1 VFNSKKNQLGVR
13 IMLGFIVGILGAG
26 MLVYLIPGQGTA
38 STPTADVVA
47 NVGDGQVTVNDV
59 RTQLTR
65 IQSSGTIPPALQSL
79 YAQQVLNQLVFAR
92 ELESEA
98 QRLGIEV
105 TDQER
110 ADRIRELVPTAFV
123 GDTFV
128 GLDQYAAQ
136 IQQRAGMS
144 VPEFEDLITQGM
156 IEEKFRQLVTGGVTV
171 TPLEIQQE
179 FRRRNEKVKLDYVLI
194 KPDDL
199 QAKIQASDA
208 DLAAYFEKNRA
219 RYAVPERRTVRYAML
234 DMDQLR
240 ARQAISDDA
249 VRSYYDS
256 HLDTYKLPDR
266 SHVAHILFKTVG
278 KTDAEAEEI
287 RKKAEDVLKQ
297 AKSGK
302 DFAALAKQYSEDT
315 SKDKGGDIDWIVRGQ
330 TVPEFEAVAFS
341 LPKGSVS
348 DLVKT
353 QYGFHIIKVIDRENA
368 RTQTVDEVR
377 PMIMAAL
384 QAEKAQQAG
393 TQISDQ
399 IAADIR
405 SSGRVPLEDLAKK
418 YGMTIGETQPL
429 EAGATIAEIGNSPEI
444 ADDIFRLRQGDD
456 SAPIQTDKGYVVL
469 TLKEVQAAHAGT
481 LTEVHDKV
489 LADYRREKAVELA
502 KSNAADLARRVKG
515 GEELDKT
522 AKSLGL
528 DAKASEL
535 LARIATVPD
544 VGPMSQL
551 PAAFTLANGQTADP
565 VFLGA
570 NWVVYRVVDH
580 QQPNPADLA
589 GKAKDDIEQQLLDG
603 KREMAFEAFHA
614 ALDARMKQSGQLR
627 INADNLKL
635 IENANQSS
643 QQP

>member
-1 VFNSKKNQLGVR
+1 MFDAKRKNQLGVR
-13 IMLGFIVGILGAG
+13 IMLGFIVGVLGAG

-38 STPTADVVA
+38 STPMADVVA
-47 NVGDGQVTVNDV
+47 TVGNDQVTVNDV

-65 IQSSGTIPPALQSL
+65 IQATGAIPPALQSL
-79 YAQQVLNQLVFAR
+79 YAQQVLNQLVFAK
-92 ELESEA
+92 ELEIEA
-98 QRLGIEV
+98 QRLGIQV

-171 TPLEIQQE
+171 TPQDIQDE
-179 FRRRNEKVKLDYVLI
+179 FRRRNEKVKLDYVVI

-199 QAKIQASDA
+199 QAKIMPSEA
-208 DLAAYFEKNRA
+208 DLTAYFEKNRA
-219 RYAVPERRTVRYAML
+219 RYGVPERRTVRYAML
-234 DMDQLR
+234 DTDQLR
-240 ARQAISDDA
+240 ARQAISDDD
-249 VRSYYDS
+249 VRTYYND
-256 HLDTYKLPDR
+256 HLDMFKLPDR
-266 SHVAHILFKTVG
+266 AHVAHILFKTVD
-278 KTDAEAEEI
+278 KTDAEIEEI

-302 DFAALAKQYSEDT
+302 DFGALAKQYSDDT

-330 TVPEFEAVAFS
+330 TVPEFEAVAFI
-341 LPKGSVS
+341 LPKGSIS

-368 RTQTVDEVR
+368 RTQTIDEVR
-377 PMIMAAL
+377 PAIMATL
-384 QAEKAQQAG
+384 QQEKADQAG
-393 TQISDQ
+393 QQISEQ
-399 IAADIR
+399 IASDIR
-405 SSGRVPLEDLAKK
+405 TSGRVPLEDLAKK

-429 EAGATIAEIGNSPEI
+429 EAGATIPEIGNSPEI

-469 TLKEVQAAHAGT
+469 MLKDVQAAHPGT
-481 LTEVHDKV
+481 LAELRDRV
-489 LADYRREKAVELA
+489 LTDYRQEKSVELA
-502 KSNAADLARRVKG
+502 KSQAEDLAKRAKS
-515 GEELDKT
+515 GEDLDKA

-528 DAKASEL
+528 DAKSSEL

-544 VGPMSQL
+544 VGPMSAL
-551 PAAFTLANGQTADP
+551 SSAFNLANGQTADP
-565 VFLGA
+565 AFLGA
-570 NWVVYRVVDH
+570 NWVIYRVVDH
-580 QQPNPADLA
+580 QQPNPADLT
-589 GKAKDDIEQQLLDG
+589 GKTKDDIDQQLLDG
-603 KREMAFEAFHA
+603 KREMAFEAFRS
-614 ALDARMKQSGQLR
+614 ALDARMKQAGELK
-627 INADNLKL
+627 INAENLKL
-635 IENANQSS
+635 IENANQ

>member
-1 VFNSKKNQLGVR
+1 MFDAKRKNQLGVR

-26 MLVYLIPGQGTA
+26 MLIYLIPQGTA
-38 STPTADVVA
+38 DTPTADVVA
-47 NVGDGQVTVNDV
+47 TVGNDQVTVNDV

-65 IQSSGTIPPALQSL
+65 IQASGAIPPALQSL
-79 YAQQVLNQLVFAR
+79 YTQQVLNQLVFAK
-92 ELESEA
+92 ELNIEA

-110 ADRIRELVPTAFV
+110 ANRIRELIPTAFV

-156 IEEKFRQLVTGGVTV
+156 IEEKFRQLVTGGITV
-171 TPLEIQQE
+171 SPAEIQEE
-179 FRRRNEKVKLDYVLI
+179 FRRRNEKVKLDYVVI
-194 KPDDL
+194 KPDDIE
-199 QAKIQASDA
+199 AKIMPSEA
-208 DLAAYFEKNRA
+208 DLTAYFEKNRA
-219 RYAVPERRTVRYAML
+219 RYAVPERRTVRYAVL

-240 ARQAISDDA
+240 ARSAVSDDEI
-249 VRSYYDS
+249 RKYYND
-256 HLDTYKLPDR
+256 HIDMYKMPDR
-266 SHVAHILFKTVG
+266 AHVAHILFKTVG

-302 DFAALAKQYSEDT
+302 DFGALAKQYSEDT

-341 LPKGSVS
+341 LPKGSIS
-348 DLVKT
+348 DVVKT
-353 QYGFHIIKVIDRENA
+353 QYGFHIIKVIDRETA

-377 PMIMAAL
+377 PTILAAL

-393 TQISDQ
+393 QQISDQ
-399 IAADIR
+399 IASDIR
-405 SSGRVPLEDLAKK
+405 TSGRVPLEDLAKK
-418 YGMTIGETQPL
+418 YGMTIGESQPI
-429 EAGATIAEIGNSPEI
+429 EAGATIPEVGNSPEI
-444 ADDIFRLRQGDD
+444 AEDIFRLRPGDD
-456 SAPIQTDKGYVVL
+456 TPPIQTDKGIAVL
-469 TLKEVQAAHAGT
+469 TLKDVQAAHPGT
-481 LTEVHDKV
+481 LAEVHDKL
-489 LADYRREKAVELA
+489 LADYRRDKAVELA
-502 KSNAADLARRVKG
+502 KSQAADLSRRAKS
-515 GEELDKT
+515 GEDLDKT

-528 DAKASEL
+528 DAKASDL

-551 PAAFTLANGQTADP
+551 TSAFTLPNGQTADP

-570 NWVVYRVVDH
+570 NWVVYRVLDH
-580 QQPNPADLA
+580 QQPNPADLT
-589 GKAKDDIEQQLLDG
+589 GKTKDDIQQQLLDG
-603 KREMAFEAFHA
+603 KREMAFEAFRS
-614 ALDARMKQSGQLR
+614 ALDARMKQSGELK
-627 INADNLKL
+627 INAESLKL
-635 IENANQSS
+635 VENSN

>member
-1 VFNSKKNQLGVR
+1 
-13 IMLGFIVGILGAG
+13 MLGFIVGILGAG

-38 STPTADVVA
+38 GTPTADVVA
-47 NVGDGQVTVNDV
+47 NVGNDQVTVNDV

-65 IQSSGTIPPALQSL
+65 IQTSGAIPPALQSL

-92 ELESEA
+92 ELGIEA
-98 QRLGIEV
+98 QRLGIQV

-123 GDTFV
+123 GDQFV

-136 IQQRAGMS
+136 IQQRAGMT

-156 IEEKFRQLVTGGVTV
+156 IEEKFRQLVSGGITV

-179 FRRRNEKVKLDYVLI
+179 YRRRNEKVKLDYVLI

-208 DLAAYFEKNRA
+208 DLTAYFEKNRA

-240 ARQAISDDA
+240 ARQAISDDEI
-249 VRSYYDS
+249 RSYYNE
-256 HLDTYKLPDR
+256 HLDMYKMPDR
-266 SHVAHILFKTVG
+266 AHVAHILFKTVG
-278 KTDAEAEEI
+278 KTDAEVAEI
-287 RKKAEDVLKQ
+287 QKKAEDVLKQ

-315 SKDKGGDIDWIVRGQ
+315 SKDKGGDLDWIVRGQ
-330 TVPEFEAVAFS
+330 TVPEFEAAAFG
-341 LPKGSVS
+341 LPKGSIS

-368 RTQTVDEVR
+368 RTQSVDEVR

-384 QAEKAQQAG
+384 QADKAQQAG
-393 TQISDQ
+393 AQISDQ
-399 IAADIR
+399 IASDIR
-405 SSGRVPLEDLAKK
+405 SSGRVPLDDLAKK
-418 YGMTIGETQPL
+418 YGMTIGETPSI
-429 EAGATIAEIGNSPEI
+429 EAGATIPEIGNSPEI

-469 TLKEVQAAHAGT
+469 SITNVQAAHPGT
-481 LTEVHDKV
+481 LAEVHDKV

-502 KSNAADLARRVKG
+502 KTNATDLARRAKA
-515 GEELDKT
+515 GEDLDKT

-528 DAKASEL
+528 DAKMSEL

-551 PAAFTLANGQTADP
+551 TSAFTLMNGQTADP
-565 VFLGA
+565 IFLGA

-580 QQPNPADLA
+580 QQPNPADLT
-589 GKAKDDIEQQLLDG
+589 GKTKDDIEQQLLDG
-603 KREMAFEAFHA
+603 KREMAFEAFRTS
-614 ALDARMKQSGQLR
+614 LDARMKQSGELR

-635 IENANQSS
+635 IENANQPT